1 MALSYILD
9 KEKITVTDKEFDE
22 KVEEMANS
30 SKKSV
35 KEVKDSLTEDRINYM
50 KNDILMNKLIDF
62 LMEKNIKKSK

>member
-1 MALSYILD
+1 
-9 KEKITVTDKEFDE
+9 
-22 KVEEMANS
+22 MANS